1 VQRGQRLRGASIA
14 YGVELCWA
22 VKTIARAMP
31 LPAAQWSDEHGG
43 QNYGRATRKTSAEQ
57 VVAAGGQSDER
68 RNARISQEPDALHA
82 GLEIGILDL
91 RTMRPRPAPRG
102 LGAFF
107 AGRLLGKRPAA
118 AVPGAENLSAGS

>member
-1 VQRGQRLRGASIA
+1 V
-14 YGVELCWA
+14 
-22 VKTIARAMP
+22 ARQSRTVSSFAG
-31 LPAAQWSDEHGG
+31 LSRSSWSDEHAG
-43 QNYGRATRKTSAEQ
+43 QNYGRATRKTSAEP

-91 RTMRPRPAPRG
+91 RTMRPRPAPG

-107 AGRLLGKRPAA
+107 AGRLLRKRPAA
-118 AVPGAENLSAGS
+118 GLPGAGNLSAGS